1 MMYRSIKEEIS
12 TKLRSAFLLLSF
24 CTIFYSCSNSAG
36 IKSVNTLGYAL
47 TEPDKIIILPGNL
60 REISGL
66 TVIDSSSVACIQDE
80 MGVVYI
86 FDILNDKI
94 KKEIHFESGGD
105 YEAIS
110 CVDQTIYALRSDG
123 VLFKISNYA
132 SSSFS
137 KKINL
142 TGIKTVDNEG
152 LCYDPK
158 TNRLLIAPKSKP
170 EKGSGFKGNHI
181 IYGFDLISDSLI
193 KEPVIEIDLS
203 AVRRFIGE
211 KTDIYVKKNKKK
223 DKRHLPDI
231 NFKPSDICI
240 HPVTHKL
247 YLLSGEEHILYVFD
261 TSGTIEYA
269 ERLDPDLFNMPEG
282 ITFFKNGDMLISNES
297 GNRYPTILRF
307 NYNL

>member
-1 MMYRSIKEEIS
+1 M
-12 TKLRSAFLLLSF
+12 
-24 CTIFYSCSNSAG
+24 
-36 IKSVNTLGYAL
+36 
-47 TEPDKIIILPGNL
+47 
-60 REISGL
+60 
-66 TVIDSSSVACIQDE
+66 
-80 MGVVYI
+80 
-86 FDILNDKI
+86 
-94 KKEIHFESGGD
+94 KEIHFDSGGD

-110 CVDQTIYALRSDG
+110 YVDQTIYALRSDG
-123 VLFKISNYA
+123 VLFKISNYE

-142 TGIKTVDNEG
+142 TGIKTIDNEG
-152 LCYDPK
+152 LCYDSK

-170 EKGSGFKGNHI
+170 EKNSGFKGSHI
-181 IYGFDLISDSLI
+181 IYAFDLISDSLI

-211 KTDIYVKKNKKK
+211 KTDIYVKNKKK

-231 NFKPSDICI
+231 NFEPSDICI

-247 YLLSGEEHILYVFD
+247 YLLSAEEHILYVFD

-307 NYNL
+307 NYKL

>member
-12 TKLRSAFLLLSF
+12 TKLRSSFLLLSF
-24 CTIFYSCSNSAG
+24 CTIFYSCSNSTG

-47 TEPDKIIILPGNL
+47 TEPDKIITLPGNL
-60 REISGL
+60 LEISGL

-80 MGVVYI
+80 KGVVYI

-94 KKEIHFESGGD
+94 KKEIHFNSGGD
-105 YEAIS
+105 YEGI
-110 CVDQTIYALRSDG
+110 CRVDGTMYILRSDG
-123 VLFKISNYA
+123 VLFEILNYE

-137 KKINL
+137 NKIKL
-142 TGIKTVDNEG
+142 EGIETIDNEG
-152 LCYDPK
+152 LCYDRK
-158 TNRLLIAPKSKP
+158 NNRLLIAPKSKP
-170 EKGSGFKGNHI
+170 EKSSGFKGNHI
-181 IYGFDLISDSLI
+181 IYAFDLISDSLI

-261 TSGTIEYA
+261 TSGIIEYA

-282 ITFFKNGDMLISNES
+282 ISFFKNGDMLISNES

-307 NYNL
+307 NYKL